1 MLLKPIQVRGLYD
14 GGVVNIAAVQVH
26 WTVDTGY
33 TPGTAVLPN
42 SKWHLA
48 PAVVVPVGNP
58 ELVVAESADIEHVT
72 LPVEAGVESGVV
84 AGRPQALQERQDN
97 FRALLVGEF
106 SLALVLE
113 VNKHR
118 VLPLCAAQAVNEKV
132 SLEVSLVR
140 VGGVAVMIG
149 ADGHTDGLRARNVVP
164 QLAVC
169 LLIPVHPAVA
179 CTNNRELHAR
189 ILNGLPIYISIVVR
203 DVNAALAKWLR
214 WLWCRRWC
222 RS

>member
-1 MLLKPIQVRGLYD
+1 MRGLYD
-14 GGVVNIAAVQVH
+14 GWVVNVAAVKIH
-26 WTVDTGY
+26 AAVDAGY
-33 TPGTAVLPN
+33 APLTPVLPDSVWN
-42 SKWHLA
+42 FA
-48 PAVVVPVGNP
+48 PAIMAPVGNP
-58 ELVVAESADIEHVT
+58 ELVVAESADVEHVT

-84 AGRPQALQERQDN
+84 AGLPQALQERQDN
-97 FRALLVGEF
+97 FRALLVGEL
-106 SLALVLE
+106 SLALVLK
-113 VNKHR
+113 VNKYR
-118 VLPLCAAQAVNEKV
+118 VLPLRAAKAVNEKV

-140 VGGVAVMIG
+140 ACGVAIMIG
-149 ADGHTDGLRARNVVP
+149 ADGHADGLRALNVVL
-164 QLAVC
+164 QLTVG
-169 LLIPVHPAVA
+169 LLVPVHPAVA